1 MRDVRAI
8 VRDVRPIVRN
18 NRAIVRDNAMA
29 TVVRD
34 VTAEVAVA

>member
-29 TVVRD
+29 TVVRNAAP
-34 VTAEVAVA
+34 VLVV